1 LSYHINMAGIEKRK
15 FTRVPFRTIVR
26 LTIGDAVVTSNH
38 LHNISLGGAH
48 ISFTGDLPEQTACA
62 IEFELTGPASLL
74 KIQVEGEIVR
84 SDLDGIAVQ
93 FTKIDLDSLIYLRHL
108 VRVHARDPEDV
119 NGEYFKNLLEIDE
132 EE

>member
-1 LSYHINMAGIEKRK
+1 MAGIEKRK

-26 LTIGDAVVTSNH
+26 LTTSDAVVTSNH

-48 ISFTGDLPEQTACA
+48 ISFTGVPPKQSACV

-84 SDLDGIAVQ
+84 SDLDGIAVE
-93 FTKIDLDSLIYLRHL
+93 FTKIDLDSLIHL
-108 VRVHARDPEDV
+108 KHLIKVHARDPGTV
-119 NGEYFKNLLEIDE
+119 NGEYYKNLLDINGPAE
-132 EE
+132 